1 MKTLLLSV
9 ALFLFLSY
17 PSHSFSQGSEVS
29 SVLTGLIGDSTIDL
43 PESFECNKSITI
55 QLLTESNDSL
65 RKGLNYILRYPEHGN
80 YMIMMPANNS
90 DSDMKRKS
98 EMVIDFEK
106 MQMITFLY
114 SAGAKM
120 AVVMPVEASQ
130 IADMTTLSQK
140 YGALIKT
147 GKSKIISGHKAEEF
161 RFNSETETGTLWI
174 GQDFNLNITKSFA
187 ALGLEI
193 HSPEVKSKGIIV
205 ELESVDKSTG
215 KHTKMSLLDVNLKD
229 QYTINTSGYI
239 PTKLPEALG
248 E

>member
-1 MKTLLLSV
+1 MKTLLLLV

-17 PSHSFSQGSEVS
+17 PSNSFSQGSEVS

-55 QLLTESNDSL
+55 QLLTQSDDSL
-65 RKGLNYILRYPEHGN
+65 SKSLNYILRYPENGN
-80 YMIMMPANNS
+80 YMIMMTANDS
-90 DSDMKRKS
+90 DSDMKHKS
-98 EMVIDFEK
+98 EMVIDFQK

-120 AVVMPVEASQ
+120 AVVMPVEPTQ
-130 IADMTTLSQK
+130 IADIKTLSQK
-140 YGALIKT
+140 YGSLTRT
-147 GKSKIISGHKAEEF
+147 GRTKIISGHQAEEF
-161 RFNSETETGTLWI
+161 RFNSETEKGTLWI

-187 ALGLEI
+187 ALGLDI
-193 HSPEVKSKGIIV
+193 HSAEAKSKGVIV
-205 ELESVDKSTG
+205 ELDSRDKSTG
-215 KHTKMSLLDVNLKD
+215 KRTKMSLLDVNLND
-229 QYTINTSGYI
+229 HYTINTSGYI